1 MSGAPFSRRA
11 ASRTEADAG
20 DGDGQWRGG
29 DCEDAVVTANRCN
42 VKMHT
47 VTVFGARPEQKV
59 QHPMTWISESP
70 FEAPPDGPHFD
81 L

>member
-1 MSGAPFSRRA
+1 MNGAPFSRRA

-20 DGDGQWRGG
+20 DGNGQRRGG
-29 DCEDAVVTANRCN
+29 DCEDAVVTANRRN
-42 VKMHT
+42 MKMNT

-59 QHPMTWISESP
+59 QHPMTSISESP